1 MIIASLNNVYNRIIY
16 LRLIKY
22 EIKKTIKTYKYL
34 LKNIISLYSED
45 DIEEAIESI
54 TLVGTDVFCPTT
66 GLNGQILRSLEYGT
80 ATNKSYHIISYS
92 TRKVLKEVKGYEY
105 VI

>member
-34 LKNIISLYSED
+34 LKNIISLYNED